1 MFSEEN
7 QHRLQYVQ
15 KPKETEDK
23 FQLKEVIFTNEEKQ
37 IIFKDVH
44 ASSRGSHL
52 GINNTIQKIS
62 LNFYWLG
69 IKEDVTKWIKECDH
83 CQRPE
88 KIKTVAPVIKPVKT
102 HGPCQVLEMD
112 LILVDSE
119 DILQR
124 TRKYTVEDVLSL
136 LRDGVVPHT
145 LTKNE
150 RSAFFKYSRN
160 FQLHGKYSTITCL
173 FIYLSVQLYAI
184 VNLVF
189 KRLSLD

>member
-23 FQLKEVIFTNEEKQ
+23 VQLKEVIFTNEEKQ

-62 LNFYWLG
+62 RSFYWLG
-69 IKEDVTKWIKECDH
+69 IKEDVAKWIKECDH

-88 KIKTVAPVIKPVKT
+88 KIKRKAP
-102 HGPCQVLEMD
+102 
-112 LILVDSE
+112 ILKSIE
-119 DILQR
+119 
-124 TRKYTVEDVLSL
+124 
-136 LRDGVVPHT
+136 RDG
-145 LTKNE
+145 L
-150 RSAFFKYSRN
+150 
-160 FQLHGKYSTITCL
+160 
-173 FIYLSVQLYAI
+173 
-184 VNLVF
+184 
-189 KRLSLD
+189 